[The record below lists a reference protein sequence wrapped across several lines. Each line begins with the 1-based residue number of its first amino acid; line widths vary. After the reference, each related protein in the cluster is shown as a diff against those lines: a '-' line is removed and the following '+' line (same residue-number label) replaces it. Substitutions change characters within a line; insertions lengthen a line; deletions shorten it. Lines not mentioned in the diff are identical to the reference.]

1 MSINSSRF
9 DTGVRYRF
17 ARYSR
22 QTRLCRRAV
31 DSVTLGDDST
41 NAALAYRRGRIGLR
55 GDGRGLCY
63 CGKADQLRVAMRS
76 VNSGD
81 AVLVMHG

>member
-1 MSINSSRF
+1 MSIDSLRF
-9 DTGVRYRF
+9 DTGVSYRF
-17 ARYSR
+17 ARHSR

-31 DSVTLGDDST
+31 DSVTLGGDST
-41 NAALAYRRGRIGLR
+41 NSPWAYRGGRIGLR

-63 CGKADQLRVAMRS
+63 CGKADQIRVIMRS
-76 VNSGD
+76 ANSGD